1 MAKFKRYKAPL
12 VEDEERKS
20 NVGSAVENGARPI
33 KNRGITTS
41 HGKGFD
47 AAAKKT
53 IDGADKKEG
62 KRTFAHP
69 EKQKSEANANSQK
82 ATQKSNQKPTA
93 KVNAPT
99 PGHSGAQKSV
109 QSENFTTANSS
120 GHRAIVKTNY
130 CRGEKAQNLVSA
142 ASGYGNSHG
151 RKSKVTSGK
160 NHAQSSATYYDR
172 ERAQSEQQRISKKE
186 QEIERGEK
194 LSNTYNR
201 DCNRMTKT
209 EFNQYQTE
217 LANAN
222 IQGMRRI
229 VIAPEPSLNV
239 NEQEMISITRDAVNL
254 WAEKSGKDFEFTFA
268 VHDGQA
274 HIHSHVLM
282 YSQDAKDINMQSKQL
297 ETFKGLVDDV
307 VEQTLEARLENAE
320 ELDQALVKDIVHGL
334 DEELMAAFDSQTQE
348 NNLSL

>member
-1 MAKFKRYKAPL
+1 MAKFKRYRAPL
-12 VEDEERKS
+12 VEDEEHKS
-20 NVGSAVENGARPI
+20 NGGSATENGTRPI
-33 KNRGITTS
+33 DNRGITTS

-47 AAAKKT
+47 AAAKKAN
-53 IDGADKKEG
+53 DGVVEKEG
-62 KRTFAHP
+62 KRTFARPH
-69 EKQKSEANANSQK
+69 KSENIGNQTIVSNYNPAVK
-82 ATQKSNQKPTA
+82 AQAS
-93 KVNAPT
+93 T
-99 PGHSGAQKSV
+99 PPASAHIG
-109 QSENFTTANSS
+109 NFETANSS
-120 GHRAIVKTNY
+120 GHLAVVKTNY
-130 CRGEKAQNLVSA
+130 TKGDKAQALAGA
-142 ASGYGNSHG
+142 AAGYGNSHG

-194 LSNTYNR
+194 LSNTYDR
-201 DCNRMTKT
+201 DGNRMTKT

-307 VEQTLEARLENAE
+307 VEQTLDARLENAQE
-320 ELDQALVKDIVHGL
+320 L

-348 NNLSL
+348 NSLSL

>member
-1 MAKFKRYKAPL
+1 MA
-12 VEDEERKS
+12 
-20 NVGSAVENGARPI
+20 
-33 KNRGITTS
+33 
-41 HGKGFD
+41 
-47 AAAKKT
+47 
-53 IDGADKKEG
+53 
-62 KRTFAHP
+62 
-69 EKQKSEANANSQK
+69 
-82 ATQKSNQKPTA
+82 
-93 KVNAPT
+93 
-99 PGHSGAQKSV
+99 
-109 QSENFTTANSS
+109 
-120 GHRAIVKTNY
+120 
-130 CRGEKAQNLVSA
+130 
-142 ASGYGNSHG
+142 
-151 RKSKVTSGK
+151 
-160 NHAQSSATYYDR
+160 
-172 ERAQSEQQRISKKE
+172 
-186 QEIERGEK
+186 
-194 LSNTYNR
+194 
-201 DCNRMTKT
+201 KT

-307 VEQTLEARLENAE
+307 VEQTLDARLENAQE
-320 ELDQALVKDIVHGL
+320 L

-348 NNLSL
+348 NSLSL